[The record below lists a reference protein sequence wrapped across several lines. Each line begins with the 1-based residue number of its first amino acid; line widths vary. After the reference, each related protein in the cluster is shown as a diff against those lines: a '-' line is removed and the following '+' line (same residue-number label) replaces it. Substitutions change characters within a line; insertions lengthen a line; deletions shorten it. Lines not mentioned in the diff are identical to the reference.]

1 MSSFFLN
8 IYFNVF
14 NSVQDKDNLF
24 TKTNF
29 DMFERMQGQVS
40 VCTCNRGINGRSFGD
55 GGHVLCGKD
64 AHCPREDKEVS
75 TNKCLARGKR
85 SINAL
90 FTFVPGSVKEAK
102 VMERVIVL
110 LFSFSHINAV
120 ISNEK
125 YPISFHE
132 SLSFKLKLQS
142 VDESWNEEGDSV
154 SEPTS
159 SLSQTTLGLVFSS
172 PKPKARV
179 RFPDHNLSAVSRRC

>member
-1 MSSFFLN
+1 
-8 IYFNVF
+8 
-14 NSVQDKDNLF
+14 
-24 TKTNF
+24 
-29 DMFERMQGQVS
+29 MFERMKGQVS

-64 AHCPREDKEVS
+64 AYCPREDKEVN

-90 FTFVPGSVKEAK
+90 FTFVPGSAK

-120 ISNEK
+120 IIRHNIR
-125 YPISFHE
+125 YLFMNHC
-132 SLSFKLKLQS
+132 LLS
-142 VDESWNEEGDSV
+142 VDESWNEEGVSV

-159 SLSQTTLGLVFSS
+159 SLCQTTLGLVFSS